1 MSDDVQPA
9 AASILIDAPA
19 TGVRRLTLN
28 RPDALNAFTFEMYEA
43 LIAALQ
49 SLRHDPDVRVIVL
62 TGAGRG
68 FCAGHDTRGAGAA
81 SWVRPGLG
89 RIQAGKYTMSV
100 LGQIPP
106 LMRAMP
112 QPIIAAVNGAAA
124 GIGYA
129 LALAADVC
137 LAAQSAKFVNVI
149 HNAATGTELGMS
161 YMLPRAVGTQRAAE
175 ILLTARPVMADEAER
190 IGLVLRAVPDESLQ
204 DEALKL
210 ADAIA
215 VNSPIGIWLTKEALW
230 RSQETGSLEAA
241 IDFETRAVLASQAT
255 ADAAE
260 KRASTMEKRRPNFT
274 QT

>member
-1 MSDDVQPA
+1 MPDDVQPA

-137 LAAQSAKFVNVI
+137 LAAQSAKFANVI